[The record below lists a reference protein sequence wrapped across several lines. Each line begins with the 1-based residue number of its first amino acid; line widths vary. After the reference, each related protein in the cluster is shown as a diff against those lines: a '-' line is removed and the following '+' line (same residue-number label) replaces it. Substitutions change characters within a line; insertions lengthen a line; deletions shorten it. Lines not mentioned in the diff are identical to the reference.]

1 MKKIFMVVAMVATLG
16 LTSCGWF
23 NKEDAVKDAEVV
35 LEALEEAKDAAE
47 DAVETVVEVAEEAKA
62 E

>member
-23 NKEDAVKDAEVV
+23 GNKNEAVKDAEVV
-35 LEALEEAKDAAE
+35 LEALEEATDE
-47 DAVETVVEVAEEAKA
+47 VVETATEVVEEAKA